1 MECPEEAEAQVAVL
15 QAEVSVRIRG
25 ILRPDAAHPGI
36 GRHPE
41 VHPGAA
47 GAHLQGAHPEVV
59 SVRIRAVHPD
69 ETRDGLR
76 HPGLLHLA
84 AISARTDLPG
94 RGDTV
99 HRCRRWLRVRMAH

>member
-15 QAEVSVRIRG
+15 QAAVSARIRG

-47 GAHLQGAHPEVV
+47 GAHLRGAHPEVV

>member
-15 QAEVSVRIRG
+15 QAAVSVRIRG

-47 GAHLQGAHPEVV
+47 GVHLQGAHPEAV
-59 SVRIRAVHPD
+59 SVRIHAVHPE
-69 ETRDGLR
+69 ETQGGLH
-76 HPGLLHLA
+76 HPGLLYLA

-94 RGDTV
+94 HGDTV
-99 HRCRRWLRVRMAH
+99 HRCRRCFRIRMAH